1 VSAKIKHA
9 EVTAAHE
16 GIAEMI
22 VCIEFDNG
30 GLTEV
35 TLDAM
40 AVDALLNSAGASS
53 VEELKGISW
62 ERVRD
67 ALTVSYNRF

>member
-1 VSAKIKHA
+1 MSAKIKHA
-9 EVTAAHE
+9 KVTAAHE

-30 GLTEV
+30 GLSEV
-35 TLDAM
+35 TLDAV
-40 AVDALLNSAGASS
+40 AVDALMKSTNAASVDELMGA
-53 VEELKGISW
+53 SW

>member
-1 VSAKIKHA
+1 MSAKIKHA
-9 EVTAAHE
+9 EVTAAHD

-30 GLTEV
+30 GFSEV
-35 TLDAM
+35 TLDAL
-40 AVDALLNSAGASS
+40 AVDALMNSVKASS
-53 VEELKGISW
+53 VEELEGIRW

>member
-1 VSAKIKHA
+1 MSAKIKHA

-16 GIAEMI
+16 GIAEMS

-40 AVDALLNSAGASS
+40 AVDALMTSAGASS
-53 VEELKGISW
+53 VEELHGVSW
-62 ERVRD
+62 EQVRD